1 MVSYGTYVAGEKLN
15 ALKRGSDKRLSSA
28 IKAYMYSFYQ
38 FTQEAYLFENAADL
52 SVKELPYTDGHMDY
66 SDLYVMDWEE
76 NWTFVMTHETDC
88 GPYFIQ
94 K

>member
-15 ALKRGSDKRLSSA
+15 ALKKRQQSKHTCT
-28 IKAYMYSFYQ
+28 IFYQ
-38 FTQEAYLFENAADL
+38 FAQEAYLFENAKEL
-52 SVKELPYTDGHMDY
+52 SVKELPYTAGHMDY